1 MKEPSGCG
9 GRGLIGSGNNTDV
22 KRKLCSFALA
32 ALLLAINFPALA
44 QQGGKIFRI
53 GLLDNSTAAG
63 SAILID
69 AFRQELSKLARIE
82 GKNIA
87 IEYRFSDGKP
97 ERLPELVAEL
107 LRLKVVLIVTRRAP
121 PNLAAKNAK
130 QIGLTIPPNV
140 LARADKVIR

>member
-1 MKEPSGCG
+1 
-9 GRGLIGSGNNTDV
+9 
-22 KRKLCSFALA
+22 
-32 ALLLAINFPALA
+32 LA

-53 GLLDNSTAAG
+53 GLLDNSIPSG
-63 SAILID
+63 SAVLLEP
-69 AFRQELSKLARIE
+69 FRHELSKLGRIE

-97 ERLPELVAEL
+97 ERLPELVAKL

-140 LARADKVIR
+140 LVRADKVIR